1 MIYDV
6 RTYNLR
12 PHTVPEAEQRLGKFH
27 IESTNSSNL
36 VASFHT
42 DIGPL
47 NQIIQIWKYQNLADR
62 EHAHSAPDIDDLII
76 DKRSETFAP
85 FAISP
90 EVMPGKVGPFFEMR
104 TYAYADGDLPKMIT
118 AWEAALPGRLEWG
131 PIVGVWHAEIA
142 GINTLLHIWP
152 YESLDARWELRKKIR
167 ETGLWP
173 PLAFARKHGLPEYK
187 LLAMENK
194 IVVPSTFSPLQ

>member
-12 PHTVPEAEQRLGKFH
+12 PHTVPEAEQRLGKSLLD
-27 IESTNSSNL
+27 STRNL
-36 VASFHT
+36 AASFHT
-42 DIGPL
+42 EIGPL
-47 NQIIQIWKYQNLADR
+47 NQIVQIWKFDELADR
-62 EHAHSAPDIDDLII
+62 ERVPAACGIDDLVI
-76 DKRSETFAP
+76 DERSDLFAP

-90 EVMPGKVGPFFEMR
+90 ELTPRKVGPFFEMR
-104 TYAYADGDLPKMIT
+104 TYTYASGDLPKMIT

-131 PIVGVWHAEIA
+131 PIVGVWHSQVEGA
-142 GINTLLHIWP
+142 NTLLHIWP
-152 YESLDARWELRKKIR
+152 YESLDARWQLRKKVR

-173 PLAFARKHGLPEYK
+173 PLAFARNHGLPEYK

-194 IVVPSTFSPLQ
+194 IVVPATFSPLQ